1 MPKSVQQR
9 KDPMPSR
16 TPTPSSSASNGYR
29 GDSRMVSR
37 KTITINS
44 GTTQPATRIS
54 NQGQLSSMV
63 APAIFSASVVQTKT
77 SETRILPHGTEQ
89 GRSLVQ
95 QTGDEVPG
103 WLQQEHRGR
112 LSTRHLRRANSGVVT
127 VESACSAPIPGP
139 WHVGMIR
146 IKVKL

>member
-1 MPKSVQQR
+1 MPN
-9 KDPMPSR
+9 R
-16 TPTPSSSASNGYR
+16 TPAPSSSASNGYR

-44 GTTQPATRIS
+44 GTIQTATRIP
-54 NQGQLSSMV
+54 NHGQLSSMV
-63 APAIFSASVVQTKT
+63 APAILYVSVVQTKT

-95 QTGDEVPG
+95 QTGAEVPG

-127 VESACSAPIPGP
+127 VQRACSAPIPGP